1 MKTNTP
7 RTTRQEQVE
16 QAPEIDR
23 FLEELERQQLSRYTI
38 ENYASDLRVFARF
51 FQGSTGEE
59 FRAASIT
66 PTDIRD
72 FKAHLVAVEKRSPA
86 TTNRRLYALRK
97 FFHWAI
103 AAGLAKEDPTMVVK
117 GVQSTPLAP
126 RSLAKKDVDRLLRAA
141 ERDENKR
148 NLGILQVLRHTG
160 IRIGELAALRLS
172 DVELSERKGRLIVRS
187 GKGSR
192 HRVVPLNADAR
203 RALSDY
209 LEVRPRVSDDHL
221 FISQRGKGLQEQ
233 AVELIVGKYA
243 HAAGLEG
250 VTPHQLRHSF
260 GKHALDAGVDLVTV
274 SRLLGHTRLDTTARY
289 TTPSER
295 DLEKAVEKLEVDRLP
310 TPS

>member
-1 MKTNTP
+1 MND
-7 RTTRQEQVE
+7 Q
-16 QAPEIDR
+16 IDQ
-23 FLEELERQQLSRYTI
+23 FLEELKRQQLSTYTI

-59 FRAASIT
+59 FQVARIT

-72 FKAHLVAVEKRSPA
+72 FKSHLVAIEQRSPA
-86 TTNRRLYALRK
+86 TVNRRIYALRK

-103 AAGLAKEDPTMVVK
+103 ASGLAREDPTAVVK

-126 RSLAKKDVDRLLRAA
+126 RSLAKKDIARLLREA

-148 NLGILQVLRHTG
+148 NLAILQVLRHTG

-172 DVELSERKGRLIVRS
+172 DIEISERKGMLVVRS

-203 RALSDY
+203 KAINDY
-209 LEVRPRVSDDHL
+209 LDVRPKVSDDHL
-221 FISQRGKGLQEQ
+221 FISQRGQGLKEQ
-233 AVELIVGKYA
+233 AVELMVAKYA
-243 HAAGLEG
+243 RAAGLDN

-274 SRLLGHTRLDTTARY
+274 SKLLGHTSLDTTARY

-295 DLEKAVEKLEVDRLP
+295 DLEKAVEKLEVDLP
-310 TPS
+310 SNRAGRGYPGL

>member
-1 MKTNTP
+1 MND
-7 RTTRQEQVE
+7 Q
-16 QAPEIDR
+16 IDQ
-23 FLEELERQQLSRYTI
+23 FLEELKRQQLSAYTI
-38 ENYASDLRVFARF
+38 ENYASDLRVFSRF

-59 FRAASIT
+59 FQAARIT

-72 FKAHLVAVEKRSPA
+72 FKSHLVAVEQRSPA
-86 TTNRRLYALRK
+86 TVNRRIYALRK

-103 AAGLAKEDPTMVVK
+103 ASGLAREDPTAVVK

-126 RSLAKKDVDRLLRAA
+126 RSLPKKDIARLLREA

-148 NLGILQVLRHTG
+148 NLAILQVLRHTG

-172 DVELSERKGRLIVRS
+172 DVETSERKGRVIIRS

-203 RALSDY
+203 KAINDY
-209 LEVRPRVSDDHL
+209 LDVRPKVSDDHL
-221 FISQRGKGLQEQ
+221 FISQRGQGLKEQ

-243 HAAGLEG
+243 QAAGLDN

-274 SRLLGHTRLDTTARY
+274 SKLLGHTSLDTTARY

-295 DLEKAVEKLEVDRLP
+295 DLEKAAEKLEVDHLEQ
-310 TPS
+310 